1 MVTTIKK
8 GASKK
13 EIDSLLESHNKKKRT
28 KGISI
33 KKYCGVLNLKKYPL
47 ELQKEWRNEWE

>member
-13 EIDSLLESHNKKKRT
+13 EIQALFKELENRKKSS
-28 KGISI
+28 KGFDA
-33 KKYCGVLNLKKYPL
+33 L
-47 ELQKEWRNEWE
+47 